1 MKTRI
6 GLKEGFF
13 SIHSDNLEDSILSN
27 SHEEK
32 RQEKHQ
38 EYINDILVTVISAI
52 SAVVSLT
59 MLISVFKFTHINEST
74 SFPKGMLIII
84 FTVVAAVLFITSLA
98 LLLASTI
105 KLVKSKYRKG
115 HYDYITDN
123 QLFFKYNQTRFKND
137 LNKIIIDTTDKKV
150 YRLYELIDLMKPITK
165 KNRFENNNGMT
176 YTMRFKDQAL
186 GHELVLIDDQSK
198 DHDILESKAN
208 TALST
213 KLSMQFMYNVAML
226 IRYQQ
231 QKEELDKSAKVA
243 KKYEDFTSYEG
254 DSQLDSDN
262 QLRKDIDEQSAK
274 QQDLYAKQ
282 QQIIKDHMER
292 YNS

>member
-1 MKTRI
+1 MKTMKTRI

-27 SHEEK
+27 PHEEK
-32 RQEKHQ
+32 RQA
-38 EYINDILVTVISAI
+38 YNNNILVTVISA
-52 SAVVSLT
+52 SSVVVLLM
-59 MLISVFKFTHINEST
+59 MLISVFKFTHINENT

-84 FTVVAAVLFITSLA
+84 FTVVAAVLFITSLV
-98 LLLASTI
+98 LLLTSTI
-105 KLVKSKYRKG
+105 KLAKSKYRKG
-115 HYDYITDN
+115 HYEYITDN

-186 GHELVLIDDQSK
+186 GHELVLIDDQSR

-213 KLSMQFMYNVAML
+213 ELSMEFMYNVSML

-282 QQIIKDHMER
+282 QQIIKDHMQR

>member
-1 MKTRI
+1 MKAMKTRI

-27 SHEEK
+27 PHEEK
-32 RQEKHQ
+32 RQA
-38 EYINDILVTVISAI
+38 YNNNILVTVISA
-52 SAVVSLT
+52 SSVVVLLM
-59 MLISVFKFTHINEST
+59 MLISVFKFTHINENT

-84 FTVVAAVLFITSLA
+84 FTVVAAVLFITSLV
-98 LLLASTI
+98 LLLTSTI
-105 KLVKSKYRKG
+105 KLAKSKYRKG
-115 HYDYITDN
+115 HYEYITDN

-213 KLSMQFMYNVAML
+213 ELSMQFMYNVA
-226 IRYQQ
+226 
-231 QKEELDKSAKVA
+231 
-243 KKYEDFTSYEG
+243 
-254 DSQLDSDN
+254 
-262 QLRKDIDEQSAK
+262 
-274 QQDLYAKQ
+274 
-282 QQIIKDHMER
+282 
-292 YNS
+292 

>member
-32 RQEKHQ
+32 RQE
-38 EYINDILVTVISAI
+38 YNNNILVTVISAL
-52 SAVVSLT
+52 SAVVLLM
-59 MLISVFKFTHINEST
+59 MLISVFKFTHINENT
-74 SFPKGMLIII
+74 SFHKGMLIII
-84 FTVVAAVLFITSLA
+84 FTVVAAVLFVTSLV
-98 LLLASTI
+98 LLLTSTI
-105 KLVKSKYRKG
+105 KLAKSKHRKG
-115 HYDYITDN
+115 HYEYIADN

-137 LNKIIIDTTDKKV
+137 LNKIIIDTADKKV

-165 KNRFENNNGMT
+165 KNIFENNNGMT

-186 GHELVLIDDQSK
+186 GHELVLIDDQSR

-213 KLSMQFMYNVAML
+213 KLSMQFMYNVSML
-226 IRYQQ
+226 IKYQQ

-282 QQIIKDHMER
+282 QQIIKDHIER